1 MAVSEQAAGQ
11 MAEQAAEDREKT
23 TEETAP
29 QAKIGYWLSWIKA
42 AKKAA
47 KDHWDD
53 SKAAWAEYENKKG
66 ATEDAAGSGQR
77 LYPIYKFSCDI
88 LEPSYYAKTPKA
100 KIRRRFGIEDPMAL
114 TMSLIAERLVS
125 SGMESCGFD
134 WAMKAVRGDYIHAA
148 KATAQY
154 VYKAQTEK
162 ALDPATQQEI
172 EQVVEETQRITLAPC
187 PFDEVLHTPDAKTPL
202 EITEMAYKFCL
213 EKSEAIEM
221 FGKKDLPW
229 KGSKESSEY
238 GEDSEDKPQKVGSY
252 LEGWECWCSKTR
264 KVYWVCEEYS
274 EGFLLEKDDP
284 LGLRGFFP
292 SPKFILQNNPRKNL
306 YPTPNW
312 VYLEATANQLNV
324 LYKRIF
330 RLVDSIRRRAL
341 VYGAST
347 ELIRALNSLEGEEF
361 ISAGALTEILEKGGL
376 DSLIAWMPV
385 QELVQALQEA
395 VTIED
400 HFKNLFY
407 EWFGVPD
414 ILRGVSDPGE
424 TAAAQE
430 IKGEAAHDRFQYG
443 KLQIFEFAREAAEML
458 LDIQLAVYSDGK
470 IAQLVGHEYMQRGT
484 PAVPPSEENPE
495 GVPAEPS
502 HYERFPEALARLRS
516 DTQRMIQVDFETD
529 STSFRDEQKELAKA
543 QQIAETLVKGLGT
556 IGSMNN
562 QEYGSIALEM
572 LLRVLEGMGGS
583 SWSEDMVKKA
593 VNDLLRAR
601 ANPPPPPPDYEAMKI
616 EVKKQENE
624 IKAQK
629 NQIDAQVDARKL
641 DQKAMDMEL
650 KAVMAKQEQMLA
662 QFSAQVDASI
672 QQALVSQGQQRVD
685 IEAFKAKILAQETLL
700 EEVRLRQEADAALIQ
715 TAIAAAEKNTPE
727 APTTAAAPTPVIPN
741 MTFNVTM
748 PEMPKPGKRIGRIV
762 RPDGTVTELE
772 VEDKPE
778 EAPAPDI
785 TEVL

>member
-1 MAVSEQAAGQ
+1 MAEYEQQAAG
-11 MAEQAAEDREKT
+11 EEDS
-23 TEETAP
+23 AP
-29 QAKIGYWLSWIKA
+29 QEKVGYWLGWIKA

-47 KDHWDD
+47 KGHWDD
-53 SKAAWAEYENKKG
+53 SKAAWDEYENKQ
-66 ATEDAAGSGQR
+66 ASAGVSSGQR
-77 LYPIYKFSCDI
+77 VYPIYKFSCDI

-100 KIRRRFGIEDPMAL
+100 KVRRRFGVEDPMAL
-114 TMSLIAERLVS
+114 TMSLIAERLVA
-125 SGMESCGFD
+125 SGMEDCGFD

-154 VYKAQTEK
+154 VYDAKTQK
-162 ALDPATQQEI
+162 VVDPETQQEI
-172 EQVVEETQRITLAPC
+172 EQVVEDTQKIMLCPL

-229 KGSKESSEY
+229 KGSKGPS
-238 GEDSEDKPQKVGSY
+238 EDSAYSDDEDEKTPKVGSY

-264 KVYWVCEEYS
+264 KVYWVCEEYA
-274 EGFLLEKDDP
+274 EGILLVKDDP

-312 VYLEATANQLNV
+312 VHLEATANQLNV
-324 LYKRIF
+324 LYRRVF

-341 VYGAST
+341 VYGASP

-376 DSLIAWMPV
+376 DSLIAWVPV
-385 QELVQALQEA
+385 QELVQALQES
-395 VTIED
+395 VTIEE

-430 IKGEAAHDRFQYG
+430 IKGEAANDRFKYG
-443 KLQIFEFAREAAEML
+443 KLQVFEFAREAAEML

-484 PAVPPSEENPE
+484 PPMPPDEQNPE
-495 GVPAEPS
+495 GVPGQPG

-516 DTQRMIQVDFETD
+516 DKQRMIQVDFETD
-529 STSFRDEQKELAKA
+529 STSFRDEQKELVKA

-624 IKAQK
+624 IRAQK

-715 TAIAAAEKNTPE
+715 TAIQAAEKNTPE
-727 APTTAAAPTPVIPN
+727 APTPAAAPAPVIPN

-748 PEMPKPGKRIGRIV
+748 PEMPKPGRRMAKV
-762 RPDGTVTELE
+762 TRPDGSVTEMTIEPEVEPTVT
-772 VEDKPE
+772 
-778 EAPAPDI
+778 PDI